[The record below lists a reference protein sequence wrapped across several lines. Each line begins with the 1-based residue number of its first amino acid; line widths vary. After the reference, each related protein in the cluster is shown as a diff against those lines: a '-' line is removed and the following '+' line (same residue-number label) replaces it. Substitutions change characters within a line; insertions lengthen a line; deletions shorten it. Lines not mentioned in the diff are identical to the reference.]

1 MSAVSTPLTPA
12 RLAERAQALADRPE
26 EWIHRVRL
34 STDGRWYERLHAD
47 GEYEVWLISWLPGQS
62 TGFHDHGGSAGAFA
76 VALGELAE
84 HGVSRSRTVET
95 GQARGFGPGYLHDV
109 RNESQ
114 APAVSV
120 HVYSPPLS
128 TIQRYDLDGQGRL
141 VPLALEQSEE
151 W

>member
-1 MSAVSTPLTPA
+1 MTAVSTSLTPA
-12 RLAERAQALADRPE
+12 RLAKRAQALADRPE

-84 HGVSRSRTVET
+84 HGVSRGRTVAT
-95 GQARGFGPGYLHDV
+95 GQSRGFGPGYVHDV

-114 APAVSV
+114 APSVSI

-128 TIQRYDLDGQGRL
+128 TIQRYDLDGEGRL
-141 VPLALEQSEE
+141 IPLALEQTED

>member
-1 MSAVSTPLTPA
+1 MT
-12 RLAERAQALADRPE
+12 
-26 EWIHRVRL
+26 
-34 STDGRWYERLHAD
+34 
-47 GEYEVWLISWLPGQS
+47 
-62 TGFHDHGGSAGAFA
+62 
-76 VALGELAE
+76 
-84 HGVSRSRTVET
+84 
-95 GQARGFGPGYLHDV
+95 V

-141 VPLALEQSEE
+141 LPLALEQPEE